1 MARRGSAHRLI
12 RWLWTSHRIDA
23 RLVRS
28 GLLPIAG
35 AYGMLARARAMAY
48 ARRWAEV
55 RLLPLPSVSVGN
67 LTVGGSG
74 KTPVSSWI
82 AGHYVRRGLTPGI
95 LLRGYRSGDEAQV
108 HQGAVPEARVI
119 TDPDRVAG
127 AQRALAA
134 GAQVLVLDDAYQRQD
149 VFRDLNVV
157 VVSAETSRA
166 VPWPLPAGPWREGM
180 GALGRADVLIITRR
194 RADRA
199 SGLAFLRRLSAKVR
213 GPAALVE
220 LSVTTYEGLLSGK
233 RVTAA
238 ELDGKRVVAASA
250 IGDPEAFIS
259 QTKGTGAA
267 VQVATWRDHHAY
279 SDADI
284 AWLAKAARKSDYLVV
299 TRKDAVKLVDRWP
312 ASVPEPIV
320 ARLELVWE
328 EGHDGVVQAL
338 DGVIA
343 PLGPM

>member
-1 MARRGSAHRLI
+1 VVRRGSAHRLI
-12 RWLWTSHRIDA
+12 RWLWTSRRVDA
-23 RLVRS
+23 RLVRG
-28 GLLPIAG
+28 GLLPLAG
-35 AYGMLARARAMAY
+35 AYGALARLRAAAY

-55 RLLPLPSVSVGN
+55 RMLPLPSVSVGN

-74 KTPVSSWI
+74 KTPIASWI

-95 LLRGYRSGDEAQV
+95 LLRGYHGGDEARV
-108 HQGAVPEARVI
+108 HEEAVPEAKVV
-119 TDPDRVAG
+119 TDPDRLAG
-127 AQRALAA
+127 AHRALQA

-149 VFRDLNVV
+149 VSRDLNVV

-180 GALGRADVLIITRR
+180 GALRRADVLIVTRR
-194 RADRA
+194 RADRVSA
-199 SGLAFLRRLSAKVR
+199 LAFLGQLAHRVR
-213 GPAALVE
+213 GPAGLVE
-220 LSVTTYEGLLSGK
+220 LSVTRYEGLLSG
-233 RVTAA
+233 RSVTAT

-250 IGDPEAFIS
+250 IGDPEAFIA
-259 QTKGTGAA
+259 QTKRTGAA
-267 VQVATWRDHHAY
+267 VQAATWRDHHEY

-284 AWLAKAARKSDYLVV
+284 AWLAKAARKSDHLIV

-312 ASVPEPIV
+312 ASVPEPLV

-338 DGVIA
+338 DAVIA
-343 PLGPM
+343 PLGPI